1 MNATLTINLSAAL
14 PVADYTTVYGPYCIK
29 GIAPIVFNLHQIQEE
44 IDPVLHIV
52 GDFGD
57 GKTYEDALNLHNTI
71 ESAGAV
77 EIAESGKIMSIAQ
90 NINHTYVKQTSSFVT
105 SLTALFA
112 LQYASSYKGTH
123 KVLFNLTKDSY
134 YNTVK
139 ELNIMSTQL
148 MPVTSHDVFAVA
160 SDKQGNVFNLYMSKD
175 NLPIVV
181 ENDAGS
187 IAGVT
192 LATRSG
198 LPLTTRIFQYSIVPR
213 LTS

>member
-1 MNATLTINLSAAL
+1 MNATLTINLSAAQ
-14 PVADYTTVYGPYCIK
+14 PSADYTKVYGPYFIK
-29 GIAPIVFNLHQIQEE
+29 GIAPIAFNLYQIQEE
-44 IDPVLHIV
+44 TDPVLHII

-57 GKTYEDALNLHNTI
+57 GVIYEDALNLHNTI

-105 SLTALFA
+105 TLTALFV
-112 LQYASSYKGTH
+112 LQYTSSFKGTH

-139 ELNIMSTQL
+139 EINILTTQL

-160 SDKQGNVFNLYMSKD
+160 NDAQGNVFNLYMSK
-175 NLPIVV
+175 NELPIVV
-181 ENDAGS
+181 ENNDNKIG
-187 IAGVT
+187 GNVF
-192 LATRSG
+192 ATRSG
-198 LPLTTRIFQYSIVPR
+198 LPMTTRILQYSIVPR